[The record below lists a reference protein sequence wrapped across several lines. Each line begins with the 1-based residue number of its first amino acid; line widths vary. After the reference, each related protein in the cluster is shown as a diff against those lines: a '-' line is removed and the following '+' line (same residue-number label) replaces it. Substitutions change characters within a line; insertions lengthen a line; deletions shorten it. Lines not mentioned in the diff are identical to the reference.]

1 MVGYN
6 EMHLE
11 SYQKLILPGLG
22 KINELPSAI
31 DREKKLH
38 LIQSRMIEWRKDAYD
53 WLKGEPELRVALIEI
68 QFATFQAEFDD
79 WPFDTE
85 ALPGLLKSGIPLNG
99 KRKLLLKAKAIE
111 CGEDAELQKEV
122 HKILVNSEVVI
133 SDFDQDFIARVIRS
147 VPERDGAELLA
158 QMIPKWDEIRVLE
171 NLPSNRASL

>member
-1 MVGYN
+1 MSSLGQNFEEFLADTDDHNQLMPVFSSPEVVSELAKEQREIDSDLFDLLVGYN

-68 QFATFQAEFDD
+68 QFATFQA
-79 WPFDTE
+79 
-85 ALPGLLKSGIPLNG
+85 GI
-99 KRKLLLKAKAIE
+99 
-111 CGEDAELQKEV
+111 
-122 HKILVNSEVVI
+122 
-133 SDFDQDFIARVIRS
+133 
-147 VPERDGAELLA
+147 
-158 QMIPKWDEIRVLE
+158 
-171 NLPSNRASL
+171 